1 MKKLLTIGALSVLTI
16 APIFAQKGK
25 VNSAEFN
32 LTSGEVAKAKENIDV
47 AFGNEEVKAMPK
59 AWLVKGDVYKVI
71 YELQDVHKD
80 LYTATPNPL
89 GTAKESYLKAFEVE
103 TNAKRKGDVTNR
115 LLSLN
120 VHFYNEGLELYK
132 ANNFEGAYNMFSNKV
147 EISEFLNSN
156 NLDSKIDTMGY
167 FVLALS
173 AYNSKRLDE
182 AYKTALKL
190 NTLKDKHEDYY
201 SVILDIFK
209 AKGDQENFDKT
220 LAEGRKAYPNNVNLM
235 YAEINQYLER
245 NELDL
250 LEDKLQKLIELEP
263 SNHNLYLVLGTVY
276 DRKGDIAGAHQMY
289 DKALAIKPD
298 YFDAYLNK
306 AGLYNAEANKIIE
319 QMNEET
325 NDVKYEKLKVQ
336 RDEIFKNKMIPLL
349 VKANQLDP
357 KNENVIKVLKEI
369 YARLD
374 MLEEMQKLGK

>member
-32 LTSGEVAKAKENIDV
+32 LTSGEVAKAKENIDA
-47 AFGNEEVKAMPK
+47 AFSSEEMKVWPK
-59 AWLVKGDVYKVI
+59 AWLVKGDVYKTI
-71 YELQDVHKD
+71 YDLKDVYKD
-80 LYTATPNPL
+80 IYNTTPNLL
-89 GTAKESYLKAFEVE
+89 GTAKDAYLKAFEVE
-103 TNAKRKGDVTNR
+103 TNAKRKGDVTSR

-120 VHFYNEGLELYK
+120 VNFYNEGLDMYK
-132 ANNFEGAYNMFSNKV
+132 ANNFEGAYEMFANKIEV
-147 EISEFLNSN
+147 SEFLNNN

-173 AYNSKRLDE
+173 AYNSKKLEE
-182 AYKTALKL
+182 AYKAATKL
-190 NTLKDKHEDYY
+190 NALKDKQEDYY

-209 AKGDQENFDKT
+209 AKEDQENFDKT

-250 LEDKLQKLIELEP
+250 LEDKLKKLIELEP
-263 SNHNLYLVLGTVY
+263 NNHNLYLVMGTVY
-276 DRKGDIAGAHQMY
+276 DRKGDRAAAHQMY
-289 DKALAIKPD
+289 DKALAVKPD

-306 AGLYNAEANKIIE
+306 AGLYNAEANQIIE
-319 QMNEET
+319 QMNEES
-325 NDVKYEKLKVQ
+325 NDVKYDKLKTQ